1 MANETYNKLKVKCSE
16 YEVLKDLYD
25 ATNDHALLN
34 FIKPEPDHFE
44 PNWVLDPVVYVV
56 DETMSR
62 AEILNHK
69 NSLLLCGMNL
79 REPHPIL
86 PLSPFREC
94 SYYIRGKMP
103 GRKAYRTLS
112 DNKLITPL
120 EEKEYFEFP
129 SVKNSAPNESWRAEN
144 WGTNG
149 DIYQARLELNEPMLE
164 TSFKTIWQPPI
175 EALQC
180 LLEWDSI
187 EDIKLAFHSVE
198 SGVMGT
204 WINGKEDSREYHGYD
219 SKCQNECS
227 QMYDDLFSA
236 EL

>member
-1 MANETYNKLKVKCSE
+1 MANITYNKLKVKCSE

-25 ATNDHALLN
+25 ATNDHELLN

-44 PNWVLDPVVYVV
+44 PNCVLDPVVYVV

-62 AEILNHK
+62 ADILNHK

-79 REPHPIL
+79 REPDPIL

-94 SYYIRGKMP
+94 CYYIRGKMP

-120 EEKEYFEFP
+120 EEKEYLEFTRDYISAP
-129 SVKNSAPNESWRAEN
+129 KNSWRVEN

-149 DIYQARLELNEPMLE
+149 DIFQARLELNVPMLE
-164 TSFKTIWQPPI
+164 TSFKTMRQPPI
-175 EALQC
+175 EALKC

-187 EDIKLAFHSVE
+187 KDIKLAFHNAE
-198 SGVMGT
+198 SCIMGT
-204 WINGKEDSREYHGYD
+204 WINGKEDSREYIEYD
-219 SKCQNECS
+219 AECLIECS
-227 QMYDDLFSA
+227 QMYDDLFSD
-236 EL
+236 